1 MFSYRSRSLSSLTRC
16 RPAPTL
22 ASTGVG
28 VGLLLAVLAILGL
41 PAASAQAALLS
52 SGGSCK
58 ESALSQ
64 PFAQW
69 GDSNTYE
76 LVAQGD
82 FEGSLSQWTLS
93 GGASRASGSEPF
105 GATGT
110 VGEYS
115 LALPAGS
122 SAQSPYTC
130 VTASDPTFRFFARNE
145 GLLATVAVE
154 VVYRTILGPVALP
167 VGVVAASGAWQPT
180 LPMLTGSVAADL
192 LSGGTAEVA
201 LRFTALTALRGSMT
215 SSSIP
220 ACADGADET
229 QRAGD
234 RPATDAGRSTRREAP
249 PSARRLG

>member
-1 MFSYRSRSLSSLTRC
+1 MCSRIALAPFLRSRGAT
-16 RPAPTL
+16 PAPSL
-22 ASTGVG
+22 LSTGVG
-28 VGLLLAVLAILGL
+28 LLVAVLAILGL
-41 PAASAQAALLS
+41 AATSAQAALLLP

-58 ESALSQ
+58 EATPSQ

-69 GDSNTYE
+69 GDSNSYE

-93 GGASRASGSEPF
+93 GGASRTSGSEPF

-130 VTASDPTFRFFARNE
+130 VTASDPTFRFFARND

-154 VVYRTILGPVALP
+154 VVYQTLLGPVALP

-180 LPMLTGSVAADL
+180 APMLTGSVAADL
-192 LSGGTAEVA
+192 LSGGTADVA
-201 LRFTALTALRGSMT
+201 LRFTALTGSSRIDDVFIDPRM
-215 SSSIP
+215 
-220 ACADGADET
+220 
-229 QRAGD
+229 R
-234 RPATDAGRSTRREAP
+234 
-249 PSARRLG
+249 